1 MLTLKLIGA
10 DSCEQ
15 MAINRK
21 VGKLG
26 EEFAK
31 DHYRRNGFYTLDT
44 QAGMFFDFMAIKLD
58 LKNWK
63 LRFVFV
69 EVKVGDAQLSR
80 RQRWFKSWCKRAKQ
94 EFDEHRIP
102 RIHLEYLMENRITG
116 GDLD

>member
-1 MLTLKLIGA
+1 MTLKLTGA

-15 MAINRK
+15 MTINRK
-21 VGKLG
+21 IG
-26 EEFAK
+26 ERGEYEAK
-31 DHYRRNGFYTLDT
+31 KHYIQSGFFTFDT
-44 QAGMFFDFMAIKLD
+44 RPGMFFDFLAVKLD

-63 LRFVFV
+63 LRSVFV

-94 EFDEHRIP
+94 EFDEYRIP
-102 RIHLEYLMENRITG
+102 RKHLEYLMENRIDG

>member
-1 MLTLKLIGA
+1 MTLKLTGA
-10 DSCEQ
+10 NSCEQ

-21 VGKLG
+21 VGKDG
-26 EEFAK
+26 EKFAK
-31 DHYRRNGFYTLDT
+31 EDYRRDGFYTLDT

-94 EFDEHRIP
+94 EFVEHRIT
-102 RIHLEYLMENRITG
+102 RKHLEYLKENRIGG